1 MFYSLGDS
9 EREQD
14 RLIRQIELYGDTE
27 GIRFEAGDAVC
38 ELGCGAGGNLWIA
51 EQLSRGRY
59 LGVDTR
65 ASQVEAARRR
75 ADTLELQNVEL
86 RVADAS
92 DTGLEAERFDALFCR
107 CVLIHQP
114 DPEPI
119 VAEARRILRPG
130 GRALFIEP
138 DGPNH
143 YCAPGKAHLMKVFHA
158 RTEYA
163 YGQGRG
169 SPEIARN
176 LYPLLVNAGYR
187 SVALTP
193 HVIFATGAQPER
205 CRAFLRHWIEIIE
218 PVAGRL
224 VTEGR
229 VTTGDIRAAEREA
242 QEITPDLFIC
252 HTMWRAEGVR

>member
-1 MFYSLGDS
+1 VFYSLGDS
-9 EREQD
+9 EREQA
-14 RLIRQIELYGDTE
+14 RLIRQIDLYGDTE
-27 GIRFEAGDAVC
+27 GIRFDAGDTVC

-59 LGVDTR
+59 VGVDTR
-65 ASQVEAARRR
+65 TSQVAAARRR
-75 ADTLELQNVEL
+75 ADALGFAHVEL
-86 RVADAS
+86 HVADAS
-92 DTGLEAERFDALFCR
+92 ETGLEAKSFDAVFCR

-114 DPEPI
+114 DPGLI
-119 VAEARRILRPG
+119 VAEAHRLLRPG

-143 YCAPGKAHLMKVFHA
+143 YCTPGKASLMKVFHA

-163 YGQGRG
+163 YGEGRG

-176 LYPLLVNAGYR
+176 LYPLMVNAGFR

-193 HVIFATGAQPER
+193 HVIVATGAQPQR
-205 CRAFLRHWIEIIE
+205 CRAFLKHWIEIIE
-218 PVAGRL
+218 PVAEAL
-224 VTEGR
+224 VSRGR
-229 VTTGDIRAAEREA
+229 VTSEEIRAAEREA

-252 HTMWRAEGVR
+252 HTLWRAEGVR